1 MKRIVIIVSSLRRSG
16 PIVVVQ
22 NLLRNIDRNKFDV
35 QIVKLMEDE
44 PSRSITSEF
53 INDGFIVHE
62 LHSTKLKI
70 ELFPNGILK
79 QLRKLL
85 NVIKPDLI
93 HTHGYQACLLGAK
106 LADEYKV
113 VETLHCIAKEDFIL
127 SKGHIATTMFTVL
140 AHAGLI
146 PYEDLDKHLVNGED
160 YAGHVRKYTVPGVE
174 MSAGS
179 LGHGSCVGCGMAYAK
194 RIQRYKGNVYV
205 LMGDGECNEGSVWE
219 SVMFASRFQ
228 LSNLVLIVDRNHFQA
243 YGSDEAV
250 LNMGNLEEK
259 FKSFGC
265 RTVTID
271 GHDYKRIQD
280 ELEHGRDEFP
290 GPPTVIIAD
299 TVKGKGISFMENR
312 LEWHFKS
319 PSEEQLKI
327 ILEELGE

>member
-1 MKRIVIIVSSLRRSG
+1 MILEKGLITMYKELISDPKEFARRVRIDVAKINCRTRDSHIGGGYSAVDIMSVLYTKILHISRE
-16 PIVVVQ
+16 
-22 NLLRNIDRNKFDV
+22 NLVDPDRNI
-35 QIVKLMEDE
+35 
-44 PSRSITSEF
+44 
-53 INDGFIVHE
+53 
-62 LHSTKLKI
+62 
-70 ELFPNGILK
+70 
-79 QLRKLL
+79 
-85 NVIKPDLI
+85 
-93 HTHGYQACLLGAK
+93 
-106 LADEYKV
+106 
-113 VETLHCIAKEDFIL
+113 FIL

-280 ELEHGRDEFP
+280 ELEHGRDESP